1 MSYYDDLGLPFDASP
16 EQIREAYFEAVR
28 YLHPDVN
35 PDPNVREEFL
45 QVQKAYET
53 LSNVKSKSDFD
64 HQLTIEQK
72 NASISLEVHFSRPT
86 IRRMHEPQLIY
97 ALMTL
102 VSTEEP
108 KPEDIPPRDL
118 CLVVDRSTSMQGMRI
133 NVLKANILQLVK
145 DLNPNDQI
153 SIVTF
158 SDRASIVVPKSRI
171 MNLRSFENKIRSIE
185 TGGGTE
191 ILQGLQMGL
200 EELRYGIRTD
210 ASSQLILLTDGHTY
224 GDEKGCLRLAR
235 ESAKENII
243 ISALGI
249 GGEWNDE
256 FLDRLTALS
265 GGSTMYV
272 SSTEDLSKYMMQKVN
287 FSKMVYARGI
297 KYRFSKDDAVKLR
310 YAFRLYPEITPLP
323 IDTNPI
329 NFGNLLSKNSL
340 SILFEFVIE
349 DTASLEE
356 FVRLGSGFLEYYTFQ
371 NPEARRLFISMKRPI
386 NDTEETEQPP
396 PAILNAMS
404 RLTLYRMQD
413 RVREEVKA
421 GDLPSAQRHLNKLA
435 TNLLSQ
441 GNTSLAH
448 VVLKEMK
455 HLEKTRNFSEDGDKR
470 IKYGTR
476 SLLLP
481 SG

>member
-1 MSYYDDLGLPFDASP
+1 MNYYDELGLPFDASP

-28 YLHPDVN
+28 HLHPDVN

-45 QVQKAYET
+45 RVQEAYET
-53 LSNVKSKSDFD
+53 LSNIESKSKFD
-64 HQLTIEQK
+64 RKLTIEEK
-72 NASISLEVHFSRPT
+72 TASISIEVQFSRPT

-102 VSTEEP
+102 VSTDEP

-118 CLVVDRSTSMQGMRI
+118 CLVIDRSTSMKGMRI
-133 NVLKANILQLVK
+133 DVVKANILQLTK
-145 DLNPNDQI
+145 NLNPNDQI
-153 SIVTF
+153 SIVAF
-158 SDRASIVVPKSRI
+158 SDRATIVVPKSKI
-171 MNLRSFENKIRSIE
+171 VNLRSFESKIRSIE

-200 EELRYGIRTD
+200 EELRYGIRAD
-210 ASSQLILLTDGHTY
+210 VSSQLILLTDGHTY
-224 GDEKGCLRLAR
+224 GDEKGCLRLAK
-235 ESAKENII
+235 ESAKDNII

-272 SSTEDLSKYMMQKVN
+272 SSTEDLSKYMMQKAN
-287 FSKMVYARGI
+287 FSKMVHARGI
-297 KYRFSKDDAVKLR
+297 KYKFSKDDAVKLR

-329 NFGNLLSKNSL
+329 NFGNLLAKSSL
-340 SILFEFVIE
+340 SILFEFIIE
-349 DTASLEE
+349 DSAALEE
-356 FVRLGSGFLEYYTFQ
+356 FVRLGSGFVEYY
-371 NPEARRLFISMKRPI
+371 PSVKSEARRLFVSMKRHI
-386 NDTEETEQPP
+386 LDAEEIEPP
-396 PAILNAMS
+396 PLAILNAMS

-421 GDLPSAQRHLNKLA
+421 GDLPSAKRHLNKLA

-455 HLEKTRNFSEDGDKR
+455 HLEKTRNFSDDGDKR